1 MVGQSFD
8 SFPKTSNK
16 LNAHKAKNGDMLSG
30 YKETIL
36 NSTYTYSTWVEIQTT
51 DRRSYSASKQVRV
64 RSVVIWVVEFLR
76 EGLKIR

>member
-1 MVGQSFD
+1 MKNFLVGQSFD

-36 NSTYTYSTWVEIQTT
+36 NSTYSTWVEIQTA
-51 DRRSYSASKQVRV
+51 DRRSYSASRQVRV
-64 RSVVIWVVEFLR
+64 RRMVIGVVEFLR
-76 EGLKIR
+76 EG